1 MKTKLFYSALA
12 FAVSAMVV
20 TSCNE
25 NIVDEIQNEGLQ
37 TLSISVVDE
46 GYRDSSSRA
55 VDDGTATTFEDGDQ
69 IGVYVVKN
77 GTINQ
82 SNIPVTYN
90 GSSWSGNLFYFE
102 GSDYIAYYPYDAEL
116 GDFTTM
122 EDLKTALSEKFSTDQ
137 NDKISYRKADYLTAI
152 QQNVTTNESLTF
164 SMAHNMSLVELNIPI
179 CTGLKYDEISDLAV
193 TIGSE
198 SYNPYYMGDGM
209 FRCIV
214 PVSET
219 ATSFSGTFTDR
230 IVEKPIKFS
239 VNITPN
245 INAYN
250 RLNISYDGMAK
261 IIWQGGSFQGSNVY
275 IEKSEIILPSETVSG
290 VPVAKILNGIATV
303 EVTTGSEWL
312 SVSNDGGL
320 IKVTTSVANTTT
332 NKENIGEIK
341 VIIDGTEY
349 IMPVRQCMSGY
360 GTILNKKLWALSAEG
375 TIQTNLTKLFDS
387 QWTSS
392 SGNNL
397 NLELRTKDDD
407 SENLILIIDLG
418 ESDISYNAV
427 GLMPRLQWTAPAPG
441 KITVSVSNDNKS
453 WNILKDNVDYYN
465 QSDLEYEGEYNS
477 GSTNKYNDHYE
488 GIIKWVEL
496 GDRNERYIKLTMPYS
511 SSFWW
516 DKFFCFDEMFVTKLS
531 E

>member
-1 MKTKLFYSALA
+1 MKTKLFYNAVA
-12 FAVSAMVV
+12 FALCAMAV

-46 GYRDSSSRA
+46 GYKDFSSRA
-55 VDDGTATTFEDGDQ
+55 VDDGITTTFENGDQ
-69 IGVYVVKN
+69 IGVYVVN
-77 GTINQ
+77 DGVINQ

-90 GSSWSGNLFYFE
+90 GNSWSGNLFYFE

-116 GDFTTM
+116 GDLTTM
-122 EDLKTALSEKFSTDQ
+122 EDLKVALSDKFTTDQ
-137 NDKISYRKADYLTAI
+137 SDKTSYRKADYLTAI
-152 QQNVTTNESLTF
+152 QQNVTTNNGLIF

-179 CTGLKYDEISDLAV
+179 CTDLKYDEISDLAV
-193 TIGSE
+193 TIGGE
-198 SYNPYYMGDGM
+198 SYNPYYVGDGM

-214 PVSET
+214 PVSES
-219 ATSFSGTFTDR
+219 ATSVSGTFTDR
-230 IVEKPIKFS
+230 IVDKPIKFS
-239 VNITPN
+239 VNITPS

-250 RLNISYDGMAK
+250 RLNISYDDMAK
-261 IIWQGGSFQGSNVY
+261 LVWQGSFFQGSNVY
-275 IEKSEIILPSETVSG
+275 IEKSEIILPAETVNG
-290 VPVAKILNGIATV
+290 VPVAKILNATATV

-312 SVSNDGGL
+312 SVSNDDGL
-320 IKVTTSVANTTT
+320 IKVTTSVENTTT

-341 VIIDGTEY
+341 VITDGTEY

-360 GTILNKKLWALSAEG
+360 GTILNKKLWTLSAEG

-387 QWTSS
+387 KWTSS

-397 NLELRTKDDD
+397 NLELRTKDD

-453 WNILKDNVDYYN
+453 WDILKNNVDYYK
-465 QSDLEYEGEYNS
+465 QSELEYEGDFNG

-496 GDRNERYIKLTMPYS
+496 GDRNERYIKLIMPYS